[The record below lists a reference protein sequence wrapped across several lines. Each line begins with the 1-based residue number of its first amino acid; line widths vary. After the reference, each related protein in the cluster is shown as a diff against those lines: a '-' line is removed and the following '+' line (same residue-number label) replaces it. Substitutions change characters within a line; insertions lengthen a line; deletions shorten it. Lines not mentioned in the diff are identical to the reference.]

1 MPRPAHDE
9 PITCVR
15 RTRAPRSRSAWC
27 ALAIAILATTGR
39 SADAGSTADTRTN
52 APPAAE
58 RGPARDGATTP
69 TAAEVERLLVARRF
83 REAHDAIERRIAA
96 GDGDP
101 LLRYNDACALA
112 QLGRLAEAE
121 ARLMDAVKAGF
132 RDFDA
137 MEEDP
142 DLEPVRASRTYEAI
156 MEARERLERGREG
169 EPARGA
175 APRPPRRRERP
186 DPVAAWRERH
196 GDDYRYDTDE
206 ALRLAYATHLD
217 AASHERMKADLARL
231 ANHLERDYFG
241 APPNETV
248 LVAILRQKD
257 AGDYL
262 SGRDVRGMYQHE
274 SRRLVA
280 RDTGQSLQ
288 HEFVHLMHFAHMERL
303 GQRHPIWIQEGL
315 AALYED
321 YTLGDD
327 GRIEFHP
334 NIRFNIARRQVVS
347 GTAMPW
353 KELVGLSADA
363 FMRDPERNYPLAR
376 SVFEFLARERRL
388 GDFYRALVATW
399 PDDQDGS
406 TALERA
412 FGEPLARIEDR
423 WKRWMT
429 DRGAIDD
436 RVGRGDASLGV
447 AGDDAGNGV
456 RIRSFVLRSA
466 ARAAGLRV
474 GDVIVGVGDRPV
486 RNREELVL
494 AVAPLEAE
502 VPVEV
507 RYLRDGVLRSVEV
520 RLRRLGE

>member
-1 MPRPAHDE
+1 M
-9 PITCVR
+9 
-15 RTRAPRSRSAWC
+15 RAECGAG
-27 ALAIAILATTGR
+27 ATT
-39 SADAGSTADTRTN
+39 
-52 APPAAE
+52 APP
-58 RGPARDGATTP
+58 PAVGKSAPRDGAAVPTT
-69 TAAEVERLLVARRF
+69 AEIERLLLARRF
-83 REAHDAIERRIAA
+83 AEAHEAIDLRIAA
-96 GDGDP
+96 GDPDP

-121 ARLMDAVKAGF
+121 SRLMDALKAGF

-156 MEARERLERGREG
+156 MEARERLEA
-169 EPARGA
+169 EPARSTDGEPDRRT
-175 APRPPRRRERP
+175 APNAPRRRARP
-186 DPVAAWRERH
+186 DPVAAWRGRH
-196 GDDYRYDTDE
+196 GDDYRYDADE
-206 ALRLAYATHLD
+206 SRRLAYATHLD
-217 AASHERMKADLARL
+217 EASHGRMKADLARL
-231 ANHLERDYFG
+231 ATHLERDYFG
-241 APPNETV
+241 APPNETI

-288 HEFVHLMHFAHMERL
+288 HEFVHVMHFAHMERL

-321 YTLGDD
+321 YALHDD

-353 KELVGLSADA
+353 KRLVGLSADE

-376 SVFEFLARERRL
+376 SIFEFLARERRL

-436 RVGRGDASLGV
+436 RVERGDASLGV

-494 AVAPLEAE
+494 AVAPLDAE

-507 RYLRDGVLRSVEV
+507 RYLRDGALRSVEV

>member
-1 MPRPAHDE
+1 
-9 PITCVR
+9 
-15 RTRAPRSRSAWC
+15 
-27 ALAIAILATTGR
+27 
-39 SADAGSTADTRTN
+39 
-52 APPAAE
+52 
-58 RGPARDGATTP
+58 
-69 TAAEVERLLVARRF
+69 
-83 REAHDAIERRIAA
+83 
-96 GDGDP
+96 
-101 LLRYNDACALA
+101 
-112 QLGRLAEAE
+112 
-121 ARLMDAVKAGF
+121 
-132 RDFDA
+132 
-137 MEEDP
+137 
-142 DLEPVRASRTYEAI
+142 
-156 MEARERLERGREG
+156 
-169 EPARGA
+169 
-175 APRPPRRRERP
+175 
-186 DPVAAWRERH
+186 
-196 GDDYRYDTDE
+196 
-206 ALRLAYATHLD
+206 
-217 AASHERMKADLARL
+217 MKADLARL

-507 RYLRDGVLRSVEV
+507 LYLRDGVLRSVEV